1 MKATMRHRG
10 SNVGFLRILT
20 SNRLIRNGRSSRWPW
35 KVILMVAE
43 VGRPIALRVETRS
56 ALEPVPGTSS
66 LANSTRRAHAHRGVD
81 DVQRVREAE
90 GCSRSASG
98 ARHDSKRRVVVGART
113 VRHESAIQRTIL
125 SRFQRRES
133 SRRKIRRTVKA
144 EAGPV
149 YRMDLLLVL
158 VLPPRASVA
167 PMFRPVRY
175 RDAT

>member
-1 MKATMRHRG
+1 MAMEGDPDG
-10 SNVGFLRILT
+10 S
-20 SNRLIRNGRSSRWPW
+20 
-35 KVILMVAE
+35 E
-43 VGRPIALRVETRS
+43 VGGPIAFRDETRS
-56 ALEPVPGTSS
+56 ALEPVPRTSS
-66 LANSTRRAHAHRGVD
+66 LTTSTRRARAHRGVD

-98 ARHDSKRRVVVGART
+98 ARHDSNRRVVVGART

-125 SRFQRRES
+125 SRFQRHES

-144 EAGPV
+144 EAAPV
-149 YRMDLLLVL
+149 YRTDLLLVL

-167 PMFRPVRY
+167 AMFRPVSY